1 MNSDSTTSLGPSWT
15 ISRIVVSIVIVAV
28 ASVAAPFIA
37 ALILRV
43 LGAHS
48 DPSLV
53 IAVTWSS
60 TLIGIP
66 LMLWLASRVESD
78 PWRFLAIRTVP
89 IKRFAL
95 WCAAL
100 IAFVIVA
107 DVISEL
113 LGRPIVVEDFLH
125 HFSAGLPIGI
135 FIATVVVAPI
145 VEELFF
151 RGFLISATSAFGA
164 SQLVSAVI
172 SAGLF
177 AIAHFQ
183 YGFYEVTTIFAG
195 GLLLA
200 AARIRTQSTVP
211 CIAMHSIHNLIDFT
225 KMASLAGASAA

>member
-1 MNSDSTTSLGPSWT
+1 
-15 ISRIVVSIVIVAV
+15 
-28 ASVAAPFIA
+28 
-37 ALILRV
+37 
-43 LGAHS
+43 
-48 DPSLV
+48 
-53 IAVTWSS
+53 
-60 TLIGIP
+60 
-66 LMLWLASRVESD
+66 
-78 PWRFLAIRTVP
+78 
-89 IKRFAL
+89 
-95 WCAAL
+95 
-100 IAFVIVA
+100 VIVA

-200 AARIRTQSTVP
+200 AGATVK
-211 CIAMHSIHNLIDFT
+211 S
-225 KMASLAGASAA
+225 GVRRE